1 MAEAPAPNMA
11 TVNQTF
17 QSAPIG
23 RRVFFSMIFAVGVLV
38 IIFAVNLYVAF
49 HKITHA
55 PVSARFIQGLVPL
68 VPIFILLVTFLFE
81 RSKIA
86 QFSIEDNVLVLG
98 KKRHPLVGLVEVA
111 KDPKVLRRAIKK
123 FGNGGIGSIRGKFWS
138 KRLGTFEAFLTDTE
152 NAVLLRWPDKL
163 VAVSPADSEFF
174 IYSAR
179 AAAGLK

>member
-1 MAEAPAPNMA
+1 MA

-17 QSAPIG
+17 QSAPMG
-23 RRVFFSMIFAVGVLV
+23 RRVYLSIVFAVAVLL

-49 HKITHA
+49 HKINHA
-55 PVSARFIQGLVPL
+55 PMSARFIQGLAPL
-68 VPIFILLVTFLFE
+68 LPILFLLVTFLVE
-81 RSKIA
+81 RSRSS

-98 KKRHPLVGLVEVA
+98 KKRHPLVGLVDVA
-111 KDPKVLRRAIKK
+111 KDPTVLRRAIKK

-138 KRLGTFEAFLTDTE
+138 KRLGTFEVFLTDAE
-152 NAVLLRWPDKL
+152 NAVLLRWTDKL